1 MDNTKMQNMV
11 SGFINSTLNEPEQ
24 RQSLDELIAEKE
36 KELLA
41 ELIKIAKSPDID
53 DRRTNLDT
61 TSER

>member
-1 MDNTKMQNMV
+1 MDNTQMKNMV
-11 SGFINSTLNEPEQ
+11 SGFINTTLNDPAE
-24 RQSLDELIAEKE
+24 RQSLDELIAEKD

-53 DRRTNLDT
+53 DRRTNIDT